1 LTLIGKQ
8 GLSQWTTARLFYW
21 LASRILGIKVVIKN
35 PERLTIRPAMFVS
48 NHQSELDILILAATF
63 PPYCSVTA
71 KKSLKFYPILGWF
84 MALSGTV
91 FIDRNNR
98 NDALKAFESAAKRV
112 KSDRQSVFMFPEG
125 TRSYYQQPGL
135 LPFKKGAFHFAI
147 QAGIPMVPFVASNYS
162 KFVSFQK
169 RIFEPGV
176 IEIEVMEP
184 IETKDMTKDDV
195 NEFYENTRIA
205 IDQAVAKLGYGRQ
218 YNNVKDDEK
227 KE

>member
-1 LTLIGKQ
+1 
-8 GLSQWTTARLFYW
+8 
-21 LASRILGIKVVIKN
+21 
-35 PERLTIRPAMFVS
+35 
-48 NHQSELDILILAATF
+48 
-63 PPYCSVTA
+63 
-71 KKSLKFYPILGWF
+71 

-112 KSDRQSVFMFPEG
+112 KADRQSVFMFPEG

-205 IDQAVAKLGYGRQ
+205 MDQAVAKLGYGSQ